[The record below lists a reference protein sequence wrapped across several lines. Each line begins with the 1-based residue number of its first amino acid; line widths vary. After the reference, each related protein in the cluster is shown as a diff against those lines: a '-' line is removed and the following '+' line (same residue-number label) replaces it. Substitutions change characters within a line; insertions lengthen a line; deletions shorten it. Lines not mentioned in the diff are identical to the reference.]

1 MMPKIVMLTVDN
13 FSLLQVLLQEFNTAI
28 DTALHLLVGAD
39 LYGNIV
45 SGKKVSRVTTH
56 MPAIRHCEIY
66 GYNSLCN
73 SDQLSETEVI
83 ARHDNGNVS

>member
-1 MMPKIVMLTVDN
+1 MLNVGMLTVDN

-45 SGKKVSRVTTH
+45 PEYKVSHVKNY
-56 MPAIRHCEIY
+56 MPAMRHCGSY
-66 GYNSLCN
+66 DPDSLCN
-73 SDQLSETEVI
+73 SNQLSETEVI
-83 ARHDNGNVS
+83 ARYNNGDVP